1 MMLLKQ
7 LIELFLGLPD
17 YSEALCIVAQ
27 MKDLKHRFKSKK
39 RRVEYVRKDIQTINV
54 W

>member
-39 RRVEYVRKDIQTINV
+39 TESGVCTKRYPDY
-54 W
+54 